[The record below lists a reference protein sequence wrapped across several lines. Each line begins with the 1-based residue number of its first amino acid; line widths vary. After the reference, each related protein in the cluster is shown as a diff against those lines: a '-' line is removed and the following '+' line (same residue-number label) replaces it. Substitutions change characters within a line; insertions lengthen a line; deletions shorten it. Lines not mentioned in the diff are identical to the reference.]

1 MRVGCL
7 GMATLDTLLFTPV
20 HWLEHDAVTPVEEVV
35 LSAGGKGI
43 VSADAVRRTGLT
55 AVPYA
60 LIGASSELPSKLDSF
75 DRRYLIP
82 ALADDNRTWITIS
95 EAQRVVTFV
104 SHGRLLNGRERA
116 AVEQVDAFLDEIDA
130 LYVTVEH
137 PALLRDAIRK
147 ATMRQLPVILNP
159 SVPMV
164 ERLRREDPA
173 LFSELVAQ
181 SSTIVCNDWEA
192 PMALR
197 LLGAKAWEEVGES
210 RLEEVVITSG
220 AAGGRFGRRPF
231 ERWERFEAT
240 PVEQLECV
248 VGAGDTFTGAYLA
261 NRLMGGSML
270 ESSRKGADLAALK
283 VGHRGSMLP
292 PEPLEQTA

>member
-20 HWLEHDAVTPVEEVV
+20 HWLEHDAVTPIEEVV

-43 VSADAVRRTGLT
+43 VSADAVGRAGLT

-60 LIGASSELPSKLDSF
+60 LIGTSSELAPKLDSL

-82 ALADDNRTWITIS
+82 ALAEDNRTWITIS

-104 SHGRLLNGRERA
+104 SHGRLLDDRASA
-116 AVEQVDAFLDEIDA
+116 AVERLDALLDEIDA

-137 PALLRDAIRK
+137 PTLLQAAVSE
-147 ATMRQLPVILNP
+147 ATSRRLPVILNP
-159 SVPMV
+159 SVPMID
-164 ERLRREDPA
+164 RLHKEDRD
-173 LFSELVAQ
+173 LFSELVMG

-192 PMALR
+192 PRALR
-197 LLGAKAWEEVGES
+197 LLGVKTWEEIGES

-220 AAGGRFGRRPF
+220 AAGGRFSERPF

-240 PVEQLECV
+240 PVQQLECV

-261 NRLMGGSML
+261 SRLMGRSML
-270 ESSRKGADLAALK
+270 ESCRRGADLAALK
-283 VGHRGSMLP
+283 VEHRGSMLP
-292 PEPLEQTA
+292 REPLGQTP